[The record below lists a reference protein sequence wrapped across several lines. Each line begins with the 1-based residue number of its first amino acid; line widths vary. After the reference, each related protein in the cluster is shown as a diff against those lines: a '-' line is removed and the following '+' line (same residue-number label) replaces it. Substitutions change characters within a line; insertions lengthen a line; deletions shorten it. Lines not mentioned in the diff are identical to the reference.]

1 LSFRGIG
8 GYLVNKFVK
17 QTKIN
22 SWLPDLMGDNQN
34 SSSSPRTDADGHGK
48 RGSLPA
54 DPPVPGSLAIG
65 GGAGEPRARSHPV
78 DRALPDRQAVDTI
91 LRYAASNEREL
102 TRATRLLLLLQ
113 SSRRATELNS
123 AKRSQE
129 LV

>member
-1 LSFRGIG
+1 MLMAMEKEALFRRIHP
-8 GYLVNKFVK
+8 YL
-17 QTKIN
+17 
-22 SWLPDLMGDNQN
+22 
-34 SSSSPRTDADGHGK
+34 
-48 RGSLPA
+48 
-54 DPPVPGSLAIG
+54 DPLRLAVGPENHELDRI
-65 GGAGEPRARSHPV
+65 RSI
-78 DRALPDRQAVDTI
+78 ASLPDRQAVDTI